1 LTPAAVT
8 AVPTHPP
15 TPARSCLGHAA
26 DYCDVSELRQ
36 ASRERVATFIKHLA
50 EYAQKDRDG
59 LLRQLASYAPKPV
72 SPAVDI
78 KPDTQDEGKGRG
90 AA

>member
-1 LTPAAVT
+1 MNGSLP
-8 AVPTHPP
+8 
-15 TPARSCLGHAA
+15 L
-26 DYCDVSELRQ
+26 
-36 ASRERVATFIKHLA
+36 FIKHLA